1 MVPVTKL
8 QYGYTDEKVW
18 LANHHGNA
26 GKTTEE
32 PVEDFGKVADKA
44 WETFRK
50 KPGTLEV
57 ILSSRREVQTIREPH
72 RRALLV
78 KHPR

>member
-1 MVPVTKL
+1 MGASIGRRQNCSMGQAVFLCLV
-8 QYGYTDEKVW
+8 
-18 LANHHGNA
+18 NHNDNA

-50 KPGTLEV
+50 KPGTLEMLV
-57 ILSSRREVQTIREPH
+57 DEIRPNY
-72 RRALLV
+72 LPVSQITL
-78 KHPR
+78 